1 MSIKTITESFKK
13 FLKQKSNFKLKNI
26 QKTRAFIKTLDFVT
40 SNASAPSSLKFTKKI
55 VLLCNHNIHKDDG
68 SKLLLAEDSILSWI
82 RSAKS
87 IKIKIPESMIKLLI
101 ITYVNQSFL
110 YQFVKPSKSV
120 EAVIKAIKLSQKFVL
135 KSRKGKLLK
144 FNSMLRLCQLYIFL
158 KKPEQ
163 GIMVA
168 QQVLQ
173 GVLKKLENKREKK
186 HYKEFVMVAVTAFYR
201 IGICEQMNHLAK
213 SAEQALSNANSI
225 ITKYLPVSSQILELD
240 YEFITAR
247 PLQFA
252 QSSRSL
258 KTTHPKNIL
267 TSEENLSKQS
277 SNSSTVNFP
286 QAFRKASLPKIIEKE
301 EPLLKFP
308 ERYYSKDRLEKLEKM
323 LKDEKKP
330 SILNTDNFFFKK
342 ISKNL
347 AINGDLKATALNI
360 RKNVNIQLMD
370 VWKNKEML
378 KKKKKNAHFMTVTSL
393 SEHKIQEKIGNLQ
406 EHFESRL
413 KVQDVKMKSKLKT
426 KIYKKLLR
434 SINVPVKSSK
444 NFPNQRLFFRPPE
457 KRIDT
462 VPTLFSKSG
471 NVGKFFQDAKQEIEE
486 QLEELKQDIEGVGV
500 KQALTRKNEIGKL
513 AKSTIK
519 EKPSVS
525 QIRKCIVQSLLRGS
539 LKDVG
544 KAK

>member
-1 MSIKTITESFKK
+1 MSIKTITVSFKK

-26 QKTRAFIKTLDFVT
+26 QKTRALIDSLDFVI
-40 SNASAPSSLKFTKKI
+40 SNASVPSSLKFTKKI

-87 IKIKIPESMIKLLI
+87 LPIKIPESLVKLLI
-101 ITYVNQSFL
+101 ITYINQSLL

-173 GVLKKLENKREKK
+173 GVLKKLENKRAKK

-201 IGICEQMNHLAK
+201 IAICEQMNHLKK
-213 SAEQALSNANSI
+213 SAEEALSNANSI
-225 ITKYLPVSSQILELD
+225 ISKYLPVSSKILNLD
-240 YEFITAR
+240 YEFLTAR
-247 PLQFA
+247 PLHFSQT
-252 QSSRSL
+252 SRSL
-258 KTTHPKNIL
+258 KPAFEKINSA
-267 TSEENLSKQS
+267 SEENLSKQS
-277 SNSSTVNFP
+277 LNSPTINIP
-286 QAFRKASLPKIIEKE
+286 QTSRKASLPKITENEK
-301 EPLLKFP
+301 PLIKFP

-323 LKDEKKP
+323 LRDEKKP

-347 AINGDLKATALNI
+347 AIHGDLKATALNI
-360 RKNVNIQLMD
+360 RKNVNNQLMD

-378 KKKKKNAHFMTVTSL
+378 KKKKKKAHFMTISSV
-393 SEHKIQEKIGNLQ
+393 SEDKIQDKIGNLQ

-457 KRIDT
+457 KRINT
-462 VPTLFSKSG
+462 VSTLLSKSG
-471 NVGKFFQDAKQEIEE
+471 NTGKFFEDAKHEIEE
-486 QLEELKQDIEGVGV
+486 QMEELKQDIKGVAV
-500 KQALTRKNEIGKL
+500 KQALPRKKEISKL
-513 AKSTIK
+513 AESTIK
-519 EKPSVS
+519 QRASVL
-525 QIRKCIVQSLLRGS
+525 QIRKCIIQSLLHGS
-539 LKDVG
+539 IKDLG
-544 KAK
+544 KKK